1 MITTKNLSKRYGDK
15 LAVNDLSFSVAPGE
29 VLGFLGANGAGKSTT
44 MRMIAGFIAPTLG
57 EVSVCGHDIE
67 RSSVAAKSCMGYLPE
82 GAPSYGEMTVAE
94 FLDFVA
100 DMRGLSG
107 ERRRQR
113 RGIVIER
120 LGLGPVIHQIIETL
134 SKGFRRRVGLAQALI
149 HDPQVLIL
157 DEPTDGLD
165 PNQKHEVRR
174 LINDLGKDKLVIVS
188 THILEEV
195 HEVCT
200 RAIIIANGRI
210 VADETPGALEARSR
224 YHNAVS
230 LRFDKP
236 ADLEAACR
244 EIALLPEVAEVESD
258 ARGLRL
264 TAVPKPGAN
273 ALSAVSALI
282 SKYNWDVPE
291 LHLESG
297 RLDEVFR
304 SLTQPPGIAVSDLSQ
319 GAAA

>member
-1 MITTKNLSKRYGDK
+1 MITTKNLSKRYGDN
-15 LAVNDLSFSVAPGE
+15 LAVDDLTFSVAPGE

-44 MRMIAGFIAPTLG
+44 MRMIAGFIAPSAG
-57 EVSVCGHDIE
+57 RVSVCGHDIE
-67 RSSVAAKSCMGYLPE
+67 DAPVAAKSCMGYLPE

-94 FLDFVA
+94 FLDFVPEV
-100 DMRGLSG
+100 RGLAG

-113 RGIVIER
+113 LAIVVDR
-120 LGLGPVIHQIIETL
+120 LGLGPVIQQVVETL

-200 RAIIIANGRI
+200 RAIIIADGRI
-210 VADETPGALEARSR
+210 VADETPAALEARSR
-224 YHNAVS
+224 YHHAVS
-230 LRFDKP
+230 LRFEKP
-236 ADLEAACR
+236 EELDAARR
-244 EIALLPEVAEVESD
+244 EIALLAEVAAVEFD
-258 ARGLRL
+258 ARELRL
-264 TAVPKPGAN
+264 TAVPKPGADT
-273 ALSAVSALI
+273 LSAVSAI
-282 SKYNWDVPE
+282 IVKNDWDVPE

-304 SLTQPPGIAVSDLSQ
+304 SLTQPPGLTVSDVAQ
-319 GAAA
+319 GAGA

>member
-1 MITTKNLSKRYGDK
+1 L
-15 LAVNDLSFSVAPGE
+15 
-29 VLGFLGANGAGKSTT
+29 
-44 MRMIAGFIAPTLG
+44 
-57 EVSVCGHDIE
+57 
-67 RSSVAAKSCMGYLPE
+67 SSVIQQ
-82 GAPSYGEMTVAE
+82 V
-94 FLDFVA
+94 V
-100 DMRGLSG
+100 
-107 ERRRQR
+107 
-113 RGIVIER
+113 
-120 LGLGPVIHQIIETL
+120 ETL

-210 VADETPGALEARSR
+210 VADETPAALEARSR
-224 YHNAVS
+224 YHHAVS
-230 LRFDKP
+230 LRFESASQHD
-236 ADLEAACR
+236 AARR

-258 ARGLRL
+258 ARNLRL

-273 ALSAVSALI
+273 TLSAVSAI
-282 SKYNWDVPE
+282 IVKNNWDVPE

-304 SLTQPPGIAVSDLSQ
+304 SLTEPRGIKLSDAAQ
-319 GAAA
+319 GAGA

>member
-15 LAVNDLSFSVAPGE
+15 LAVDDLTFSVAPGE

-44 MRMIAGFIAPTLG
+44 MRMIAGFIAPSAG
-57 EVSVCGHDIE
+57 SVSVCGHDIE
-67 RSSVAAKSCMGYLPE
+67 GEPVAAKACMGYLPE
-82 GAPSYGEMTVAE
+82 GAPSYGEMTVDE
-94 FLDFVA
+94 FLEFVA
-100 DMRGLSG
+100 DVRGLKG
-107 ERRRQR
+107 AQR
-113 RGIVIER
+113 RDRHAWVVER
-120 LGLGPVIHQIIETL
+120 LALGGVIDQVVETL

-174 LINDLGKDKLVIVS
+174 LINELSKDKLVIVS

-210 VADETPGALEARSR
+210 VADETPSALEARSR
-224 YHNAVS
+224 YHHAVS
-230 LRFDKP
+230 LRFER
-236 ADLEAACR
+236 AEQLSVALR
-244 EIALLPEVAEVESD
+244 EIASLSEILGVESD
-258 ARGLRL
+258 ERELRM
-264 TAVPKPGAN
+264 TAVPKSGAN

-282 SKYNWDVPE
+282 ARYNWDVPE
-291 LHLESG
+291 LHLEAG

-304 SLTQPPGIAVSDLSQ
+304 TLTQPPGIDSRPAEGAVS
-319 GAAA
+319 

>member
-1 MITTKNLSKRYGDK
+1 MITTKHLSKHYGDK
-15 LAVNDLSFSVAPGE
+15 LAVDDLTFTVSPGE

-44 MRMIAGFIAPTLG
+44 MRMIAGFISPTAG

-67 RSSVAAKSCMGYLPE
+67 KAPVAAKSCMGYLPE

-100 DMRGLSG
+100 DVRGLKG
-107 ERRRQR
+107 ERRAQR
-113 RGIVIER
+113 RAVVIDR
-120 LGLGPVIHQIIETL
+120 LALSGVVNQVVETL

-174 LINDLGKDKLVIVS
+174 LINELSKDKLVIVS

-210 VADETPGALEARSR
+210 VADETPSALEARSR
-224 YHNAVS
+224 YHHAVS
-230 LRFDKP
+230 LRFEK
-236 ADLEAACR
+236 AEQLAAAKI
-244 EIALLPEVAEVESD
+244 ELAALPQVAAIEMD
-258 ARGLRL
+258 ARELKL

-273 ALSAVSALI
+273 ALAAVSAI
-282 SKYNWDVPE
+282 IDKNDWDVPE

-304 SLTQPPGIAVSDLSQ
+304 TLTQPAGIEVAP
-319 GAAA
+319 

>member
-1 MITTKNLSKRYGDK
+1 MITIKNLSKRYGDK
-15 LAVNDLSFSVAPGE
+15 LAVDDLTFSVAPGE

-44 MRMIAGFIAPTLG
+44 MRMIAGFISPSEG
-57 EVSVCGHDIE
+57 SVSVCGHDIE
-67 RSSVAAKSCMGYLPE
+67 REPVAAKTCMGYLPE
-82 GAPSYGEMTVAE
+82 GAPSYGEMTVSE

-100 DMRGLSG
+100 DVRGLKGTQRG
-107 ERRRQR
+107 ERRA
-113 RGIVIER
+113 VVVER
-120 LGLGPVIHQIIETL
+120 LALGGVINQVVETL
-134 SKGFRRRVGLAQALI
+134 SKGFRRRVGLAQALL

-174 LINDLGKDKLVIVS
+174 LINELSKDKLVIVS

-210 VADETPGALEARSR
+210 VADESPTALEARSR
-224 YHNAVS
+224 YHHAVS
-230 LRFDKP
+230 LRFEKP
-236 ADLEAACR
+236 EQLAA
-244 EIALLPEVAEVESD
+244 AVPEVGGVESD
-258 ARGLRL
+258 ERELRL
-264 TAVPKPGAN
+264 TAVPKSGAN

-282 SKYNWDVPE
+282 ARYDWAVPE

-304 SLTQPPGIAVSDLSQ
+304 TLTQPPGIDTRPSEGV
-319 GAAA
+319 AA

>member
-1 MITTKNLSKRYGDK
+1 MITINNLSKRYGDK
-15 LAVNDLSFSVAPGE
+15 LAVDALTFSVAPGE

-44 MRMIAGFIAPTLG
+44 MRMIAGFISPTTG
-57 EVSVCGHDIE
+57 KVSVCGHDIGKSPVE
-67 RSSVAAKSCMGYLPE
+67 AKSCMGYLPE
-82 GAPSYGEMTVAE
+82 GAPCYGEMTVSE

-100 DMRGLSG
+100 DVRGLSG
-107 ERRRQR
+107 ERRRER
-113 RGIVIER
+113 RAVVIER
-120 LGLGPVIHQIIETL
+120 LGLAPVIDQVVETL

-174 LINDLGKDKLVIVS
+174 LINELSKDKLVIVS

-210 VADETPGALEARSR
+210 VADETPTALEARSR
-224 YHNAVS
+224 YHHAVS
-230 LRFDKP
+230 LRFEKDG
-236 ADLEAACR
+236 EFTAAIR
-244 EIALLPEVAEVESD
+244 ELALLPEVSTIESD
-258 ARGLRL
+258 ARERRL
-264 TAVPKPGAN
+264 TALPRPGAN
-273 ALSAVSALI
+273 VLSAVSAVI
-282 SKYNWDVPE
+282 DEHAWDVPE

-304 SLTQPPGIAVSDLSQ
+304 ALTDPKGVDVSS
-319 GAAA
+319 AAELQA

>member
-1 MITTKNLSKRYGDK
+1 
-15 LAVNDLSFSVAPGE
+15 
-29 VLGFLGANGAGKSTT
+29 
-44 MRMIAGFIAPTLG
+44 
-57 EVSVCGHDIE
+57 
-67 RSSVAAKSCMGYLPE
+67 
-82 GAPSYGEMTVAE
+82 MTVAE

-100 DMRGLSG
+100 DVRGLAG

-113 RGIVIER
+113 LAIVVDR
-120 LGLGPVIHQIIETL
+120 LGLGPVIQQVVETL

-200 RAIIIANGRI
+200 RAIIIADGRI
-210 VADETPGALEARSR
+210 VADETPTALEARSR
-224 YHNAVS
+224 YHHAVS
-230 LRFDKP
+230 LRFERPEELD
-236 ADLEAACR
+236 AARR
-244 EIALLPEVAEVESD
+244 EIALLPEVAAVESD
-258 ARGLRL
+258 ARELRL

-273 ALSAVSALI
+273 TLSAVSAI
-282 SKYNWDVPE
+282 IVKHDWDVPE

-304 SLTQPPGIAVSDLSQ
+304 SLTQPQGIAVSDAQ
-319 GAAA
+319 GAGA